1 MNTEKWVNEL
11 TDLIPSHYEVIHEL
25 QAEKFKQLAPQN
37 FEVDVIL
44 LRRLKSQASG
54 YRTILIACAENME
67 DVRGILYWAANVRDN
82 LLEPCTADLYLF
94 LSIKNISIDEC
105 NRIEADDQYCRKFI
119 KKPEET
125 TEDFINRTFL
135 VLPLP
140 QNKIMTVNDP
150 ITVALHHTAKE
161 YPNFT
166 VTEQEYWYQELLSNK
181 RGEELA
187 EQILGYL
194 QIKGE

>member
-1 MNTEKWVNEL
+1 MKAEKWVKEI
-11 TDLIPSHYEVIHEL
+11 TDLIPSHYGVIYESKTV
-25 QAEKFKQLAPQN
+25 QFKQLAPQ
-37 FEVDVIL
+37 EIGGEVIL
-44 LRRLKSQASG
+44 LRRVKSQALG
-54 YRTILIACAENME
+54 YKTILVASAENIE
-67 DVRGILYWAANVRDN
+67 DLSEILYWAANVRDN
-82 LLEPCTADLYLF
+82 LPEPCTSDLYLF

-105 NRIEADDQYCRKFI
+105 NRIEADDQYCRKII
-119 KKPEET
+119 KRPEET

-135 VLPLP
+135 VLPLS

-150 ITVALHHTAKE
+150 ITNALHHTAKE
-161 YPNFT
+161 YPNFA
-166 VTEQEYWYQELLSNK
+166 VAEQEYWYQELLSNK